1 MKASTQYRLLNYAIV
16 ISLFFFRLL
25 GFWPYR
31 FDHVDYQFKSPVYL
45 KVYTAAFPFV
55 LSGAMVDAN
64 NHIFGNGTIRYNSDT
79 GNAVQMMFGI
89 SCIVMIVLSYL
100 LSCWHRAEVV
110 SNILPEAHRIVE
122 HIKRLHE
129 HDDGDDVFNFTDM
142 LLKFAVKALLVP
154 SLYIFC
160 EYLKLDSYAPATR
173 RYYIR
178 RYWLI
183 LPSWVFFLLNN
194 IFSFAIMFVTY
205 GYRLLNAELCKV
217 VQEQKCMHQNYGGD
231 DGGGEEA
238 LKMYG
243 RMNRFCALSDRVD
256 AVAVLHM
263 QLGNIARRLNRMF
276 SIILFTWCWHRQ
288 TYILLQMFFNY
299 QALSKWAYNNFNL
312 KLSDSSMQVGL
323 NVVIIGTVEALLMMV
338 DFYMLANICTVA
350 EEDVHKY
357 RPFFQ

>member
-1 MKASTQYRLLNYAIV
+1 MKASTQHRLLNYAIA
-16 ISLFFFRLL
+16 ISLFVFRLL

-31 FDHVDYQFKSPVYL
+31 FDHVDYQLKSPAYL

-55 LSGAMVDAN
+55 LSGAMIDAN

-79 GNAVQMMFGI
+79 GNAVQTMFAI
-89 SCIVMIVLSYL
+89 SCVVMIVLSYL
-100 LSCWHRAEVV
+100 LSCWHRTEVV

-122 HIKRLHE
+122 HIKQLHGGGE
-129 HDDGDDVFNFTDM
+129 CTDDGDDVFNFTDM

-154 SLYIFC
+154 SLYMFC
-160 EYLKLDSYAPATR
+160 EYLKLDSYAPSTR

-194 IFSFAIMFVTY
+194 LFSFAIMFVTY
-205 GYRLLNAELCKV
+205 GYRLLNAELFKV
-217 VQEQKCMHQNYGGD
+217 VQEQKCMHENY
-231 DGGGEEA
+231 EETH
-238 LKMYG
+238 KSYG

-299 QALSKWAYNNFNL
+299 QALSKWVNNNFNI
-312 KLSDSSMQVGL
+312 KLADSSIQVGL
-323 NVVIIGTVEALLMMV
+323 NVVVIGTVEALLMMV
-338 DFYMLANICTVA
+338 NFYMLANICTVA
-350 EEDVHKY
+350 EEDVLKY
-357 RPFFQ
+357 VTKDIFQ